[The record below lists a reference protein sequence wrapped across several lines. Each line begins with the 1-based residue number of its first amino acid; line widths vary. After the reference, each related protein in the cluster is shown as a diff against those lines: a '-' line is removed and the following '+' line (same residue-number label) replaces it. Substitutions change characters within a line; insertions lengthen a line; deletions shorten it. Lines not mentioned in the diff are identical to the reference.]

1 MWHSLTTLGTLSFLE
16 IVLGIDNLVLLSVL
30 TNNLPDGMRK
40 RARSIGIALAVIMR
54 ILLLL
59 IVNVIIIHGQT
70 TLFILFGT
78 AFTLKGII
86 LIFGGLFLAYKAST
100 EMYQKLE
107 GQDDHLNAKEAGKS
121 FAKVIAQIIL
131 MDMVFSLDSI
141 ITAVGLANGVLCV
154 MITAIVIGAAVMWLF
169 SNKVSILVEKHPS
182 LKILAL
188 SFLMMVGFILML
200 EGFMP
205 VVVHTAHLKS
215 YMYAMMGF
223 SLMVEMLNIRYKSKN
238 GVVVFH
244 EPHQSEIVSDTTE

>member
-1 MWHSLTTLGTLSFLE
+1 
-16 IVLGIDNLVLLSVL
+16 
-30 TNNLPDGMRK
+30 
-40 RARSIGIALAVIMR
+40 
-54 ILLLL
+54 
-59 IVNVIIIHGQT
+59 
-70 TLFILFGT
+70 
-78 AFTLKGII
+78 
-86 LIFGGLFLAYKAST
+86 
-100 EMYQKLE
+100 
-107 GQDDHLNAKEAGKS
+107 
-121 FAKVIAQIIL
+121 
-131 MDMVFSLDSI
+131 
-141 ITAVGLANGVLCV
+141 
-154 MITAIVIGAAVMWLF
+154 MWLF

-238 GVVVFH
+238 GVVVLH